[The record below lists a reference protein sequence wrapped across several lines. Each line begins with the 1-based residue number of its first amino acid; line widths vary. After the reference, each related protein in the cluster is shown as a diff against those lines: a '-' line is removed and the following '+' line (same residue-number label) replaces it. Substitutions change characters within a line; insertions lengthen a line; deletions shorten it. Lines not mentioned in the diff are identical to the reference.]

1 MTSLI
6 TLRKSVALTFVA
18 LYLLIGVPLW
28 YKLTTIYRASL
39 PIEYIQDLYN
49 NKFKEIH
56 LTIPVFVKSDTYRFP
71 DIHDA
76 VQIQVNHLL
85 RSKRQ
90 YVDWSLEIFPYNE
103 TIIDQATARGDDY
116 HIVDLVLDEFVGY
129 NLPYDS
135 KTTIVYFDDTSV
147 ASNDLPFF
155 IAQTLVEHTFELE
168 WNHWSLKPDQN
179 EPEQLANSDIAVN
192 YNPNIHLSMSLLNGD
207 GSPVAW
213 EIDNTLKNIFTPFRE
228 MISPLVNFT
237 VDAQI
242 AYYNDLNL
250 YQLNNVSNPT
260 WHDLSHVID
269 LSELST
275 TNYFVEQNAINLVIV
290 FPGKETNLD
299 GLQFVNTN
307 EENQWGSFIVPQW
320 GVLIVNKSPLED
332 NALVTENYLNP
343 IMLKFVKDLLRLLGV
358 LDTKDKE
365 LSSPYIVIDSV
376 KRIRIIDNL
385 NKAVETLWSLIK
397 LTHQFQQMA
406 IPQEVLEDITNALD
420 MRLELIDLLNNP
432 HVGSN
437 MDWNKALLMSNE
449 IVKSCEKA
457 FFHGEMLQQ
466 NFFPQEH
473 KLAVYLPLLGPL
485 SVVIFSGV
493 KALFNEKKSE
503 SEEDI
508 TSKDE
513 KKGLEEDIAE
523 ELKETKELGAIDDK
537 DSISTPASTD

>member
-1 MTSLI
+1 MTSIL

-18 LYLLIGVPLW
+18 LYVLIGLPLW
-28 YKLTTIYRASL
+28 YKLTTIYRAPL

-49 NKFKEIH
+49 DKFKEIH
-56 LTIPVFVKSDTYRFP
+56 LTIPVFLKSDTYRFP

-103 TIIDQATARGDDY
+103 TVIDEATSRGDDY
-116 HIVDLVLDEFVGY
+116 HIVDLILDEFVGY

-168 WNHWSLKPDQN
+168 WNHWTLKSGQHEPD
-179 EPEQLANSDIAVN
+179 QLANRDIAVS
-192 YNPNIHLSMSLLNGD
+192 YDPNIHLSISLLNGD

-237 VDAQI
+237 IDTQI

-250 YQLNNVSNPT
+250 YQLSNVSNPT
-260 WHDLSHVID
+260 WNDLSHAID
-269 LSELST
+269 LSELSS

-290 FPGKETNLD
+290 FPSKETNLD
-299 GLQFVNTN
+299 GLQFANTN
-307 EENQWGSFIVPQW
+307 EENQFGSFIVPQW

-332 NALVTENYLNP
+332 NALVTENYLDP
-343 IMLKFVKDLLRLLGV
+343 IMLKFVKDLLKLLGV
-358 LDTKDKE
+358 LDTKE
-365 LSSPYIVIDSV
+365 REITSPYIVIDSF
-376 KRIRIIDNL
+376 KRIKTIQNL
-385 NKAVETLWSLIK
+385 NNAVETLWSLVK
-397 LTHQFQQMA
+397 LTQQFKQMA
-406 IPQEVLEDITNALD
+406 IPKEVLEDVTNALD
-420 MRLELIDLLNNP
+420 MRLQLIDLLNNP
-432 HVGSN
+432 QAGSN
-437 MDWNKALLMSNE
+437 MDWNKALLMSND
-449 IVKSCEKA
+449 IVKYCERA

-473 KLAVYLPLLGPL
+473 KLAVYLPLLGPI
-485 SVVIFSGV
+485 SVVILSGL
-493 KALFNEKKSE
+493 KAIFNEKKPT
-503 SEEDI
+503 SEEEE
-508 TSKDE
+508 TVSNEE
-513 KKGLEEDIAE
+513 KKDPVEDVNE
-523 ELKETKELGAIDDK
+523 DSKETK
-537 DSISTPASTD
+537 